1 MKVRRS
7 RVKSNIKPKEVSKRL
22 QDLIKKSGMK
32 QYQFAE
38 KCHITAA
45 ALSTY
50 LNKERIPESAILA
63 RIADFSNT
71 SMEWILFGKTVNEQI
86 MEKGEEFKEQVMKDM
101 ANEIEIWREKAL
113 EAETQLRSTQELM
126 SVSEEGEFD
135 KKKVNPDEIEI
146 LSNFRLLPENG
157 QKKALEY
164 VNDQLKLKKSK

>member
-32 QYQFAE
+32 QYQFAD

-50 LNKERIPESAILA
+50 LNKDRIPESAILA

-71 SMEWILFGKTVNEQI
+71 SMEWILSGKTVNEQI

-126 SVSEEGEFD
+126 SVREEGDFD

-146 LSNFRLLPENG
+146 LSNFRLLSENSQ
-157 QKKALEY
+157 QKVLEY
-164 VNDQLKLKKSK
+164 VNDQLRLKKSK

>member
-7 RVKSNIKPKEVSKRL
+7 RIKSNIKPKEVSKRL
-22 QDLIKKSGMK
+22 QELIKNSGLK

-38 KCHITAA
+38 KCYITAA

-63 RIADFSNT
+63 RISDFSNT
-71 SMEWILFGKTVNEQI
+71 SMEWILLGKTVNEQI

-126 SVSEEGEFD
+126 SVKEEGEFD
-135 KKKVNPDEIEI
+135 KKKVNPDEIAI

-157 QKKALEY
+157 QEKALEY

>member
-50 LNKERIPESAILA
+50 LNKDRIPESAILA

-71 SMEWILFGKTVNEQI
+71 SMEWILSGKTVNEQI

-126 SVSEEGEFD
+126 SVREDGDFD
-135 KKKVNPDEIEI
+135 KKRINPDEIEI
-146 LSNFRLLPENG
+146 LSNFRLLSENS
-157 QKKALEY
+157 QQKALEY
-164 VNDQLKLKKSK
+164 VNDQLRLKKSK

>member
-7 RVKSNIKPKEVSKRL
+7 RLRSNIKPKEVSKRL

-71 SMEWILFGKTVNEQI
+71 SMEWILSGKTVNEQI

-126 SVSEEGEFD
+126 SVREEGDFD
-135 KKKVNPDEIEI
+135 KKKVNPDEIAI
-146 LSNFRLLPENG
+146 LSNFRLLTENG
-157 QKKALEY
+157 QQKALEY
-164 VNDQLKLKKSK
+164 VNDQLRLKKTK

>member
-50 LNKERIPESAILA
+50 LNKDRIPESAILA

-71 SMEWILFGKTVNEQI
+71 SMEWILSGKTVNEQI

-126 SVSEEGEFD
+126 SVREEGDFD
-135 KKKVNPDEIEI
+135 KKRVNPDEIEI
-146 LSNFRLLPENG
+146 LSNFRLLSENSQ
-157 QKKALEY
+157 QKVLEY